1 MQNRDSNWRHFLGDR
16 CRIVRCDPVPGRIFT
31 SERLLWALAV
41 VIGIELLVSQVI
53 SWEVSVWVAMCG
65 DGLLALGTLGLF
77 LARIYRNREVDWLL
91 LFVAVMMLTEIRF
104 SMYRVRRN
112 WMADLCW
119 MLLLEN
125 ISVCAME
132 RALVSI

>member
-65 DGLLALGTLGLF
+65 DGLRDLGVVPGPNIPQPGGGL
-77 LARIYRNREVDWLL
+77 V
-91 LFVAVMMLTEIRF
+91 VAFRCRDDGAVGR
-104 SMYRVRRN
+104 
-112 WMADLCW
+112 
-119 MLLLEN
+119 
-125 ISVCAME
+125 
-132 RALVSI
+132 

>member
-91 LFVAVMMLTEIRF
+91 LFVAVMMVL
-104 SMYRVRRN
+104 
-112 WMADLCW
+112 
-119 MLLLEN
+119 
-125 ISVCAME
+125 
-132 RALVSI
+132 

>member
-53 SWEVSVWVAMCG
+53 SWEVSVWVFESEESGEKIFHNDERSRQVGG
-65 DGLLALGTLGLF
+65 DAFQAFDDNEQYTDQDTTDKNHVEQLPRRG
-77 LARIYRNREVDWLL
+77 V
-91 LFVAVMMLTEIRF
+91 RF
-104 SMYRVRRN
+104 EDDDV
-112 WMADLCW
+112 
-119 MLLLEN
+119 
-125 ISVCAME
+125 
-132 RALVSI
+132 

>member
-16 CRIVRCDPVPGRIFT
+16 CRTVRCDPVPGRIFT

-91 LFVAVMMLTEIRF
+91 LFVAVMMVLLAANHWEIAQ
-104 SMYRVRRN
+104 SHPI
-112 WMADLCW
+112 AG
-119 MLLLEN
+119 
-125 ISVCAME
+125 
-132 RALVSI
+132 

>member
-1 MQNRDSNWRHFLGDR
+1 MCEVCKIEIRIGD
-16 CRIVRCDPVPGRIFT
+16 IFWETAVGSCDAIRFPGGYSLPRG
-31 SERLLWALAV
+31 WALAV

-91 LFVAVMMLTEIRF
+91 LFVAVMMVLLAANHWEIAQ
-104 SMYRVRRN
+104 SHPI
-112 WMADLCW
+112 AG
-119 MLLLEN
+119 
-125 ISVCAME
+125 
-132 RALVSI
+132 

>member
-91 LFVAVMMLTEIRF
+91 LFVAVMMVLLAANHWEICLLYT
-104 SMYRVRRN
+104 SDA
-112 WMADLCW
+112 AD
-119 MLLLEN
+119 E
-125 ISVCAME
+125 
-132 RALVSI
+132 